1 MNKIIR
7 LREYQIECLEAVS
20 TEFRQGISRQLIV
33 LPTGSGK
40 TVIMAAIAKK
50 FNVRTLLLAHR
61 EELLTQAVDKFK
73 LYWPEVSIGICK
85 AERDEIDC
93 QIVVGSVQ
101 TCSRPKR
108 IEALKRQ
115 GFELILVDEAHH
127 ALADTYQAI
136 INELAS
142 KLLVGVTATAM
153 RGDGEELGN
162 MFEKITFARS
172 VGTMI
177 KAGYLSPL
185 IGRKIL
191 TNFNVEK
198 IKTRNGD
205 YAIEDLAEAINT
217 EERNNFIVDKFQ
229 TYAANR
235 KGVAFCVDVQ
245 HCKDLADAF
254 KRAGIACEPVYGEMP
269 SDERSNVLESL
280 KNGSIRLATSC
291 GVLTEGYDEG
301 SIDAVVMARPTKS
314 AALYT
319 QCIGRGLRLW
329 PGKENCLVMDFTD
342 RSHSLDSA
350 MTLSQTIP
358 EALHIRE
365 EVQEEEEKEGVDDKK
380 IDKTAKIGAVE
391 TSDQA
396 FDIIGATR
404 FCWVDIG
411 DGEWSLLDDD
421 KQEIV
426 MTPDGDGYRA
436 KVYFPDGS
444 SKEITSSPLPLA
456 YCSGVCEDFARRYLK
471 IAFADMTKSW
481 ANSSSSPTQGQKD
494 FLQKNEAYVESM
506 SKAQA
511 ALEIRKIITLKNK
524 NRRLMFSE
532 PPTNKQKFF
541 LNSHGINIDNMSKYD
556 AIKAI
561 SKIKQKV

>member
-1 MNKIIR
+1 MTIN
-7 LREYQIECLEAVS
+7 LRNFQKEALEAVIAAH
-20 TEFRQGISRQLIV
+20 EADINRQLIA

-40 TVIMAAIAKK
+40 TIVMAAIAKH
-50 FNVRTLLLAHR
+50 FNKKTLLLAHR
-61 EELLTQAVDKFK
+61 EELLFQAVEKFK
-73 LYWPEVSIGICK
+73 LYWPDVSIGICK

-101 TCSRPKR
+101 TCARPKR
-108 IEALKRQ
+108 IEALKEQ

-127 ALADTYQAI
+127 ATADTYQAI
-136 INELAS
+136 INGVAP

-153 RGDGEELGN
+153 RGDGEGLGN
-162 MFEKITFARS
+162 LFEKITFARS
-172 VGTMI
+172 VATMI
-177 KAGYLSPL
+177 KAGYLSPVV
-185 IGRKIL
+185 GRRIL

-205 YAIEDLAEAINT
+205 YALDDLAEAINT
-217 EERNNFIVDKFQ
+217 KERNNFIVEKFQ

-269 SDERSNVLESL
+269 SDERRKVLESL
-280 KNGSIRLATSC
+280 KSGSIRLATSC
-291 GVLTEGYDEG
+291 GVLVEGYDEG
-301 SIDAVVMARPTKS
+301 SIDAIVMARPTKS
-314 AALYT
+314 AVLYT
-319 QCIGRGLRLW
+319 QCVGRGLRLW

-358 EALHIRE
+358 EAIHIRE
-365 EVQEEEEKEGVDDKK
+365 DTQEEEEEVAGEK

-391 TSDQA
+391 ASDQV

-404 FCWVDIG
+404 FCWIDTG

-421 KQEIV
+421 KREIV

-436 KVYFPDGS
+436 TVYFPAGS
-444 SKEITSSPLPLA
+444 SQEITSSPLPLA

-471 IAFADMTKSW
+471 ITFADMTKSW
-481 ANSSSSPTQGQKD
+481 VNSNSSPTQGQRN
-494 FLQKNEAYVESM
+494 FLENNQAYVEGM

-524 NRRLMFSE
+524 NRRLMTSE
-532 PPTNKQKFF
+532 PPTNKQRFF

-556 AIKAI
+556 AIKVI
-561 SKIKQKV
+561 SKIKQKA